1 MKKLVTIMLA
11 MGIALAAFAQPQGGG
26 HKHMG
31 EKPDFEKIKAEKV
44 AFITEK
50 VGLTSKE
57 AEAFWPVYNK
67 IEDQQN
73 ELNKA
78 EREAYMALEKAINDG
93 EGNVDSLLDTYLKA
107 KEANVNLHVKGI
119 KDYKKVLS
127 AEKLAKFYTCDESFR
142 RQQIG
147 RVMGG
152 ANRGH
157 MGMPGGGHHSKGGRE
172 FKGDGK
178 QFRGDFAPRGPR
190 PDFPGKDSNGKAL

>member
-1 MKKLVTIMLA
+1 MLA

-78 EREAYMALEKAINDG
+78 EREAYRALEKALADG
-93 EGNVDSLLDTYLKA
+93 EGNVDALLDSYLKA
-107 KEANVNLHVKGI
+107 KEANVNLHVKGL

-127 AEKLAKFYTCDESFR
+127 AEKLAKFYTCDETFR

-147 RVMGG
+147 RVMGSG
-152 ANRGH
+152 GNGP
-157 MGMPGGGHHSKGGRE
+157 MGMPGGGRHSKGGKD
-172 FKGDGK
+172 FKGGDR
-178 QFRGDFAPRGPR
+178 QFRGDFPPRGDR
-190 PDFPGKDSNGKAL
+190 PDFPRNDSNEKAL